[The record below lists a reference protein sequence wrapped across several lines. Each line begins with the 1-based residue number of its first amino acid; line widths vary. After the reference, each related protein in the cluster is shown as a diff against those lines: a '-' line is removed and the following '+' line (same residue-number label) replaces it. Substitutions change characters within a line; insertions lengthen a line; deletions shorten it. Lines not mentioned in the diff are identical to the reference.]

1 MASYAE
7 RVRKTTEY
15 SEYTSSS
22 SSSSSSAPISSSS
35 STTVDDT
42 PLLQSSSSD
51 DLPKPAVVNVW
62 NLRILAAQRAAR
74 KDHVPPPLTVT
85 QPVAA
90 VPSPDRED
98 PFIVKMSDREDPFV
112 VKMPDREDPF
122 VVKMPDHLLRSQEQ
136 GSRSQIRNASSS
148 SNIPFS
154 HDDPYTSNYFNQ
166 LKNRNN
172 KLW

>member
-42 PLLQSSSSD
+42 PLLQSSSSSSSAVD
-51 DLPKPAVVNVW
+51 GLPKPAVVNVW
-62 NLRILAAQRAAR
+62 NLRIEKMAAQRATR
-74 KDHVPPPLTVT
+74 KDPILPPLTVT
-85 QPVAA
+85 QPVAV

-98 PFIVKMSDREDPFV
+98 PFI
-112 VKMPDREDPF
+112 
-122 VVKMPDHLLRSQEQ
+122 VKMPDHLLRSQEQ
-136 GSRSQIRNASSS
+136 GSWPQMRNAFSSS
-148 SNIPFS
+148 SISFS
-154 HDDPYTSNYFNQ
+154 HYDSYISNYFNQ

-172 KLW
+172 KHRQKTCYTNRVA

>member
-7 RVRKTTEY
+7 TVRKTTEY

-42 PLLQSSSSD
+42 PLLQSSSSVD
-51 DLPKPAVVNVW
+51 DIPKPAVVNVW

-74 KDHVPPPLTVT
+74 KDHVSPPLTVT
-85 QPVAA
+85 QPIAA
-90 VPSPDRED
+90 VPSPDRDD
-98 PFIVKMSDREDPFV
+98 PFIVKMPY
-112 VKMPDREDPF
+112 REDPF

-136 GSRSQIRNASSS
+136 ASHLRNPSCSIS
-148 SNIPFS
+148 FS
-154 HDDPYTSNYFNQ
+154 HYDSYMSNYFNQ
-166 LKNRNN
+166 LTNRNN
-172 KLW
+172 KHWQKTCYTNTVA